1 MGCDCD
7 AKKVDIV
14 MRVLQGVAII
24 LLIGNIA
31 FVGYCMHQNKVQKT
45 VKSYVYSNLIFNPKA
60 SEQIWLEGNL
70 KCYSLFRQD
79 RRGPVSLRWIKC
91 RRRHTVAEESIQQVH
106 QSLII
111 L

>member
-45 VKSYVYSNLIFNPKA
+45 VKSYVYSNLIPCRVV
-60 SEQIWLEGNL
+60 STTVRLEIDQLSTMRAN
-70 KCYSLFRQD
+70 S
-79 RRGPVSLRWIKC
+79 
-91 RRRHTVAEESIQQVH
+91 TN
-106 QSLII
+106 
-111 L
+111 

>member
-31 FVGYCMHQNKVQKT
+31 FVGYCMHQNKVQKK
-45 VKSYVYSNLIFNPKA
+45 VKSYVYSNLIPRQA
-60 SEQIWLEGNL
+60 SKFGGKVILNVIHYSGKTAEG
-70 KCYSLFRQD
+70 
-79 RRGPVSLRWIKC
+79 
-91 RRRHTVAEESIQQVH
+91 
-106 QSLII
+106 QSR
-111 L
+111 